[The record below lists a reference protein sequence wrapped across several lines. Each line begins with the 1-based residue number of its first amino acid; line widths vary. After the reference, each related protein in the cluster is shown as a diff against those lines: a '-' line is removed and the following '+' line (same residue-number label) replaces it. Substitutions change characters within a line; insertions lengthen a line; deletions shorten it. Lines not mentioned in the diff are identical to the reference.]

1 VCVNNTYI
9 YICIHK
15 YVHLQLYIY
24 IFCMFM
30 SARISETMPLYD
42 ILNEFQKGHS
52 HMAVVVRE
60 HRDAEQTTTE
70 NSIGKHRHAL
80 FNYPVIDL

>member
-1 VCVNNTYI
+1 
-9 YICIHK
+9 
-15 YVHLQLYIY
+15 
-24 IFCMFM
+24 
-30 SARISETMPLYD
+30 MPLYD

-60 HRDAEQTTTE
+60 HRDAEQTTNE